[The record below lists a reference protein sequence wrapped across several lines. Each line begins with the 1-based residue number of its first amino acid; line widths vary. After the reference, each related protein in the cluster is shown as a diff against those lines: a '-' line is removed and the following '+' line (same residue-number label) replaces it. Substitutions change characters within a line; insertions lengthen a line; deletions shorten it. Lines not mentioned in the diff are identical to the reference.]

1 MLLSS
6 GSGYNP
12 LARSLSVGQKV
23 NDSLMWRK
31 EKQASQLD
39 AHIDKD
45 RIIEDS
51 TTDDSPPLIM
61 KKRATSKT
69 SIHKRN
75 DYEDELLHEASKH
88 EKDRSEASDFQFSV
102 SVVGDASSYKSKII
116 DSECGGIKRSH
127 HMTGKIPDI
136 DFKRNTYTFKGKSR
150 NLECDVDYWISNSS
164 SNNLAMTAKLMA
176 RSAATIYV
184 FNVEDVE
191 SFENISQWIQI
202 IKSQAPESLDSSFK
216 RQGLI
221 LAENFKL
228 GMPDQPE
235 NQKAPAE
242 KSEDL
247 EDKDDLD
254 SAEELDTPKRERLV
268 SEEKGL
274 ELAQK
279 HGLLYYECSSDNP
292 DTFKKLFKSLAH
304 LIIEPFLDL
313 DKRTN
318 PAVLGLRR
326 GGVKVNMDLTP
337 HQRLQFH
344 LALAGSRPSKYELTT
359 KLDWDI

>member
-1 MLLSS
+1 M
-6 GSGYNP
+6 
-12 LARSLSVGQKV
+12 
-23 NDSLMWRK
+23 
-31 EKQASQLD
+31 
-39 AHIDKD
+39 
-45 RIIEDS
+45 
-51 TTDDSPPLIM
+51 
-61 KKRATSKT
+61 
-69 SIHKRN
+69 
-75 DYEDELLHEASKH
+75 
-88 EKDRSEASDFQFSV
+88 
-102 SVVGDASSYKSKII
+102 
-116 DSECGGIKRSH
+116 
-127 HMTGKIPDI
+127 
-136 DFKRNTYTFKGKSR
+136 
-150 NLECDVDYWISNSS
+150 
-164 SNNLAMTAKLMA
+164 
-176 RSAATIYV
+176 
-184 FNVEDVE
+184 EDVE

-337 HQRLQFH
+337 QQRLQFH